1 MKYCCEHCGKSFVKE
16 EEAIACEKQ
25 HKAEQERNEK
35 LKAEKNKRYDEIKHK
50 ANELETLIKQ
60 FNNDYGDSI
69 WMRTPTPLA
78 NWRTFWL

>member
-1 MKYCCEHCGKSFVKE
+1 MKYCCEFCGKTFEKE
-16 EEAIACEKQ
+16 GVALECEKK
-25 HKAEQERNEK
+25 HKEEQERNEK

-50 ANELETLIKQ
+50 VNELEMLIKQ

-69 WMRTPTPLA
+69 WMRTPTPLT